1 MNDEN
6 EEMKVIKA
14 IQVIK
19 ERQDAEDEREQDKAT
34 RDAIADAN
42 KKKTTNLSRSW
53 ISLPYKF
60 K

>member
-6 EEMKVIKA
+6 EEMKVIRA
-14 IQVIK
+14 IKVIK

-42 KKKTTNLSRSW
+42 IKGFFINQDAIVNNSV
-53 ISLPYKF
+53 
-60 K
+60 